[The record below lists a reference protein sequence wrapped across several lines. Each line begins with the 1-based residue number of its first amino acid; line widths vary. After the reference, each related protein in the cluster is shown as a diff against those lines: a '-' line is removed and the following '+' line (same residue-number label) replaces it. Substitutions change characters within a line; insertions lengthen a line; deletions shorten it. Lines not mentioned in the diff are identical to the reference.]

1 MKDTLEQIFESA
13 GPEVNIIPVMN
24 IETAQNGVIDA
35 EMPGVLPILP
45 LRNAI
50 LFPATVIP
58 VTVGRA
64 KSIQLVND
72 AFRGNKLLGAV
83 TQIDAKVENPNP
95 DDIFKVGTLGKIVK
109 IVEMPNDTITV
120 ILQGVKRFDIKQI
133 NITAPYMMAEVS
145 YRNDITPAPGNK
157 EMDALT
163 GSIKDSAMRIIK
175 LTPHL
180 PQEAS
185 FAIKSI
191 EGYDFIVNFIASS
204 IEIENTTDKVALLK
218 EDKLYDRAVK
228 LLELMNK
235 QLDILK
241 IKDDIQQKVK
251 SEIDQQQR
259 EYYLNNQLKTI
270 QEELGITEEENLTE
284 FRKRAQEKKWSEK
297 MAETFEKEVHKL
309 EHINPNS
316 ADYNVQYAYVE
327 FLLDLPWN
335 ETTPDNLDMKH
346 AQQILDEDHFGLEK
360 VKEMI
365 IEYLAVLKLKGDMK
379 SPILCLYGPPGVG
392 KTSLGKSIAR
402 SLDRKYGRISLGG
415 LHDEAEIRGHRK
427 TYIGAMPGRIIQ
439 TIKRCGTS
447 NPVIVLDEIDKVTAD
462 VHGDPAS
469 ALLEALDPE
478 QNTTFHDNY
487 LDLEYDLSKV
497 LFIATANDIT
507 AVSPALR
514 DRMELIN
521 IPGYILEDKVR
532 IAQDHLIAKQS
543 DAHGFKKEEMVLSDK
558 MIEKVISEYTRE
570 SGVRALDK
578 YLAKLARARAKA
590 IASDEKY
597 DAEYD
602 AKQIEANLK
611 LVGFE
616 SINSKDTTIQDSNNK
631 KVDYEIK
638 DGDIVSSNAGH
649 ITSEE
654 AKILIEDLDAYFHEK
669 YPDFKGKFYPGI
681 SYRHLF
687 VYNDADL
694 TNLDTIGVVPPHD
707 IVGEN
712 IKENLFIDED
722 FDSDSPE
729 VELIKKISYGSQEF
743 LENHPVNQKRAE
755 EGKEIANMVW
765 LWGQG
770 TMPAMPSLKETYNL
784 NGAVITGVDLIN
796 GLGVCSESDIIEVPG
811 ATGFFDTD
819 YKAKGEYAI
828 EALKNHDVLFIH
840 VEAPDEAGHA
850 GEIEEKIKA
859 IESIDKYIIAPVF
872 EYLESQGDFKVAV
885 LPDHPTP
892 IDVRTHTRDMVPVTI
907 YDSTGEADSVE
918 CYDEDSVKDGAL
930 GELVGCNILNLLL
943 NKD

>member
-270 QEELGITEEENLTE
+270 QEELGITEEESLTE

-360 VKEMI
+360 VKERI

-487 LDLEYDLSKV
+487 LDLDYDLSKV
-497 LFIATANDIT
+497 LFITTANDIST
-507 AVSPALR
+507 IHPALK
-514 DRMELIN
+514 DRMEMIN
-521 IPGYILEDKVR
+521 VSGYLAEEK
-532 IAQDHLIAKQS
+532 LSIAKKYLIPKQRE
-543 DAHGFKKEEMVLSDK
+543 AHGLKEDELNFSDDA
-558 MIEKVISEYTRE
+558 IETIIDQYTRE
-570 SGVRALDK
+570 SGVRGLN
-578 YLAKLARARAKA
+578 
-590 IASDEKY
+590 
-597 DAEYD
+597 
-602 AKQIEANLK
+602 KQIAKVARTIAKKIALEEDRPQILTSKEVKEYLGLPTNFHDIQEGNEAPGVVTGLAWTQMGGEILFVECSLSDGKGVLSTTGNLGDVMK
-611 LVGFE
+611 E
-616 SINSKDTTIQDSNNK
+616 SVTIAMQYLKAHPQLAGTTAKEIAEKDIHIH
-631 KVDYEIK
+631 VPEGAIPK
-638 DGDIVSSNAGH
+638 DGPSAGITMVSAMASA
-649 ITSEE
+649 
-654 AKILIEDLDAYFHEK
+654 
-669 YPDFKGKFYPGI
+669 FKGKAVKSGI
-681 SYRHLF
+681 AMTGEITLRGRVL
-687 VYNDADL
+687 
-694 TNLDTIGVVPPHD
+694 P
-707 IVGEN
+707 VGG
-712 IKENLFIDED
+712 IKE
-722 FDSDSPE
+722 
-729 VELIKKISYGSQEF
+729 KI
-743 LENHPVNQKRAE
+743 LAAKRA
-755 EGKEIANMVW
+755 
-765 LWGQG
+765 
-770 TMPAMPSLKETYNL
+770 
-784 NGAVITGVDLIN
+784 GVKTIVLSEDNEKDIN
-796 GLGVCSESDIIEVPG
+796 DINDIYIKGLEFHYV
-811 ATGFFDTD
+811 
-819 YKAKGEYAI
+819 
-828 EALKNHDVLFIH
+828 KNIDDVLDF
-840 VEAPDEAGHA
+840 
-850 GEIEEKIKA
+850 
-859 IESIDKYIIAPVF
+859 VF
-872 EYLESQGDFKVAV
+872 S
-885 LPDHPTP
+885 
-892 IDVRTHTRDMVPVTI
+892 R
-907 YDSTGEADSVE
+907 
-918 CYDEDSVKDGAL
+918 
-930 GELVGCNILNLLL
+930 
-943 NKD
+943 